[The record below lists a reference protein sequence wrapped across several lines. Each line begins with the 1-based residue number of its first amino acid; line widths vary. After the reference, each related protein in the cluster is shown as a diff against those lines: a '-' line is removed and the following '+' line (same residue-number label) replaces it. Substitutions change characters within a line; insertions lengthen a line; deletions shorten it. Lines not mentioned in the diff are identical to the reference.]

1 MLYFIRKYRA
11 LLFATALL
19 FSGFVILTGTHENR
33 RDLGFLDKVALDLTS
48 FFARG
53 VAYGTG
59 AIEGVWLRYV
69 YLIDVRAENEALRA
83 EIDALKLRQAELAE
97 AGPEAERL
105 RRLLGFRERVQ
116 FTVVPATVIGTDV
129 SGWFRTIT
137 IDRGS
142 VDGLER
148 GMAVVT
154 PDGVVGRTHAVAAR
168 SAKVLLVTDGNSS
181 VDALVQRTRA
191 RGVVAGLV
199 TPALEMRYVHRAEDV
214 QVGDAV
220 VTSGVGRV
228 FPKGLPIGIVTSV
241 EKTTGL
247 FQAVQVT
254 PAADLSK
261 LEEVLVITAYGGVE
275 REAPPAVAGDPRPPS
290 RGPASA
296 ERRR

>member
-19 FSGFVILTGTHENR
+19 FSGLVILTGTHENR
-33 RDLGFLDKVALDLTS
+33 RDLGVLDKLALDITS

-59 AIEGVWLRYV
+59 GIKGVWLRYV
-69 YLIDVRAENEALRA
+69 YLIGARAENEALRA
-83 EIDALKLRQAELAE
+83 EINGLKLKQAELAE
-97 AGPEAERL
+97 AALEVERL
-105 RRLLGFRERVQ
+105 RRLLGFREQVG
-116 FTVVPATVIGTDV
+116 FTVVPARVIGADV

-142 VDGLER
+142 ADGLER

-154 PDGVVGRTHAVAAR
+154 PDGIVGRTHAVAAR
-168 SAKVLLVTDGNSS
+168 SAKILLVTDANSS

-191 RGVVAGLV
+191 RGIVAGRV
-199 TPALEMRYVHRAEDV
+199 TPALEMRYVHRTEDV

-220 VTSGVGRV
+220 VTSGIGGV
-228 FPKGLPIGIVTSV
+228 FPKGLPIGLVVSV
-241 EKTTGL
+241 EKTTGM
-247 FQAVQVT
+247 FQAVGVS
-254 PAADLSK
+254 PAVNLSK
-261 LEEVLVITAYGGVE
+261 LEEVLVITAHEGTQREALPAAALGVE
-275 REAPPAVAGDPRPPS
+275 RPLGTPGA
-290 RGPASA
+290 A